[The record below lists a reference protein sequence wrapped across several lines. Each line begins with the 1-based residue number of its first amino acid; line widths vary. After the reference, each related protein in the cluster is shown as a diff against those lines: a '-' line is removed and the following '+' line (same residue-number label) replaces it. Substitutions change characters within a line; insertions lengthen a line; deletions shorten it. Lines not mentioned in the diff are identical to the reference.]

1 MYTNE
6 RVINDI
12 ADLIERTE
20 TDYPK
25 SYQQL
30 VKSDINNTILTAMQL
45 RKVHLLTDPLGNKTE
60 TNTGRAV

>member
-30 VKSDINNTILTAMQL
+30 AKSDINNTILTAM
-45 RKVHLLTDPLGNKTE
+45 
-60 TNTGRAV
+60 